1 MLVLLLK
8 PVTFVVITLWSL
20 LTRLI
25 FNTIAYTIVL
35 LIQGLRSSGEGSLG
49 IFQQVAEIIKT
60 CFEFILQILIDS
72 ISSIVSL
79 VFDVLKDIITGSV
92 SATGSMA
99 AGLAE
104 KLKTSFEE
112 SLKQLPELIGE
123 ISDMMSNMV
132 TELWNN
138 YKEAV
143 EYVTGNA

>member
-8 PVTFVVITLWSL
+8 PITFVVITLWSL

-25 FNTIAYTIVL
+25 FSTIAYTIVL
-35 LIQGLRSSGEGSLG
+35 LIQGLRSSGDGSLG
-49 IFQQVAEIIKT
+49 IFQQLAEIIKT

-72 ISSIVSL
+72 ITSIVSL

-92 SATGSMA
+92 SATGSMG

-138 YKEAV
+138 CKEAV

>member
-8 PVTFVVITLWSL
+8 PITFVVITLWSL

-35 LIQGLRSSGEGSLG
+35 LIQGLRSSGDGSLG
-49 IFQQVAEIIKT
+49 IFQQLAEIIKT

-72 ISSIVSL
+72 ITSIVSL

-92 SATGSMA
+92 SATGSIA

-104 KLKTSFEE
+104 KLKSSFEE

-123 ISDMMSNMV
+123 ISVMMSNMV

-138 YKEAV
+138 CKEAV

>member
-8 PVTFVVITLWSL
+8 PITFVVITLSSL

-25 FNTIAYTIVL
+25 FNTIAYAIVL
-35 LIQGLRSSGEGSLG
+35 LIQGLRSSGDGSLG
-49 IFQQVAEIIKT
+49 IFQKLAEIIKT

-79 VFDVLKDIITGSV
+79 AFDVLKDTITGSV
-92 SATGSMA
+92 SATGSIA
-99 AGLAE
+99 AELAE

-112 SLKQLPELIGE
+112 SLKQLPELIEE